1 MKLFNKTLLFLFL
14 AVGTFLQAE
23 DGPIAPPPPGSGGGG
38 GTGPGGVTSPID
50 MYVYVLA
57 LLAIFLIVYFVKK
70 NQKKLI

>member
-14 AVGTFLQAE
+14 VVGTFLQAE